1 MTTPTLFSDGIG
13 RRRLGDYWYLSRD
26 GDDAVREIFDR
37 HYSRYHYADGRKP
50 KLFCGPGQ
58 KTVLITEAADAI
70 WVWRKFIDASGNQG
84 VNNAIF
90 RNEGPILSSLL
101 IADAENIAWSRWP
114 GERLYTYV
122 QPSGIR
128 SSNPGACYKK
138 AGWRTCGFTKWRK
151 LVILEKMP
159 PQLCERN
166 EKPIDNQQSGGTVA
180 AP

>member
-1 MTTPTLFSDGIG
+1 MTTPVLFSEGIG
-13 RRRLGDYWYLSRD
+13 RRKAGNYWHLSRD

-58 KTVLITEAADAI
+58 KMVLITEAADAI
-70 WVWRKFIDASGNQG
+70 WVWRKFIDASGQQG

-101 IADAENIAWSRWP
+101 IADAENLAWERWP

-138 AGWRTCGFTKWRK
+138 AGWKTCGLTKWRK
-151 LVILEKMP
+151 LVILEKLP
-159 PQLCERN
+159 PLPTAER
-166 EKPIDNQQSGGTVA
+166 KKTP
-180 AP
+180 